1 MQLIL
6 LSGLS
11 GSGKSVALNA
21 LEDAGYFAVDNLPV
35 TLISAL
41 VESVQSSSEKVAI
54 SIDARTGETISALA
68 STVDEMKAKGV
79 TSHVIFLEANDEAL
93 ARRFAETRRP
103 HPLAERITTG
113 VADCIAEERRLLAE
127 IAVLGHRID
136 TSGVSPN
143 ALRGWIKDWLHID
156 RTRLTLA
163 FQSFGFKHRIPMD
176 ADFVFDARFLPNPF
190 YDPKLRALSGKD
202 EPVKKFMEANLN
214 VTHFIDDIASFISR
228 WLPSFAGDNRAA
240 LTIAIGCTGGQH
252 RSVYIV
258 EELALRFGRNQQ
270 VLVRHRDYAEG
281 LIELQMRRPQRA
293 PTQPE
298 PPHE

>member
-21 LEDAGYFAVDNLPV
+21 LEDAGYFAVDNLPA

-41 VESVQSSSEKVAI
+41 VESVRGSSEKIAI
-54 SIDARTGETISALA
+54 SIDARTGETISSLA
-68 STVDEMKAKGV
+68 AIVNEMNAQGI
-79 TSHVIFLEANDEAL
+79 TCHVIFLEANDEAL

-113 VADCIAEERRLLAE
+113 VADCIAEERRLLADVAE
-127 IAVLGHRID
+127 LGHRMD
-136 TSGVSPN
+136 TSGVNPN

-163 FQSFGFKHRIPMD
+163 FQSFGFKHGIPMD

-190 YDPKLRALSGKD
+190 YDPKLRPLSGKD
-202 EPVKKFMEANLN
+202 EPIKRFMEADLN
-214 VTHFIDDIASFISR
+214 VAHFIDDIASFILR
-228 WLPSFAGDNRAA
+228 WLPSFARDNRAA

-258 EELALRFGRNQQ
+258 EELSNRFGSGQQ
-270 VLVRHRDYAEG
+270 VLLRHRDFTER
-281 LIELQMRRPQRA
+281 LKVLP
-293 PTQPE
+293 
-298 PPHE
+298 